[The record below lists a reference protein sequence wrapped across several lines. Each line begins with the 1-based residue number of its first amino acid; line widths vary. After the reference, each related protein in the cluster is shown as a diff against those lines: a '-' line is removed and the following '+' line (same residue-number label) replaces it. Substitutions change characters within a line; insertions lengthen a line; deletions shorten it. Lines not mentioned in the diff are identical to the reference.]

1 MINAL
6 IKIHF
11 FSNFQPNMML
21 FLRRYIKNTQL
32 ILFII
37 TAILATDITN
47 LSAAQLKCP
56 DQFLKNGMFLLK
68 KKRTSEALS
77 TFNQIVQNFPRCPQA
92 EEAQWQLIKYYS
104 NVARS
109 NNVDEYYQLASDH
122 IKLYL
127 LYWPDGNYRKFVLKE
142 QEWNSRSK
150 EPFLMRK
157 GLFISLLSTTILV
170 VVGLT
175 IASK

>member
-1 MINAL
+1 M
-6 IKIHF
+6 IKIQF

-21 FLRRYIKNTQL
+21 FLRRCIKNTQL

-37 TAILATDITN
+37 TSILATDISN

-122 IKLYL
+122 VKLYL
-127 LYWPDGNYRKFVLKE
+127 LYWPDGTYRKFVLKE
-142 QEWNSRSK
+142 QELNSRSK

>member
-1 MINAL
+1 
-6 IKIHF
+6 
-11 FSNFQPNMML
+11 MML
-21 FLRRYIKNTQL
+21 FLRRCIKNTQL

-37 TAILATDITN
+37 TSILATDISN

-68 KKRTSEALS
+68 KKRTSRALS

-104 NVARS
+104 HVARS
-109 NNVDEYYQLASDH
+109 NNVDEYHQLAADH

-127 LYWPDGNYRKFVLKE
+127 LYWPNGTYRKFVLKE

-170 VVGLT
+170 VVALT
-175 IASK
+175 VASK

>member
-1 MINAL
+1 MMI
-6 IKIHF
+6 
-11 FSNFQPNMML
+11 

-37 TAILATDITN
+37 TSILATDISQ
-47 LSAAQLKCP
+47 LSAAQMRCP

-68 KKRTSEALS
+68 KKRTNEALT
-77 TFNQIVQNFPRCPQA
+77 TFNQIVQSFPRCPQA

-127 LYWPDGNYRKFVLKE
+127 LYWANGTYRNSVLKE
-142 QEWNSRSK
+142 QEWNRRSQ

-157 GLFISLLSTTILV
+157 GLFISLLSMAILI